1 MPTLMPIDAWKLRT
15 GAAWLIAGTLLAM
28 MQLTGDWT
36 RGEVRATR
44 RMAVPANR
52 VTGFIVMDVEWVE
65 SN

>member
-1 MPTLMPIDAWKLRT
+1 MPIDAWKLRT

-36 RGEVRATR
+36 RREVRAAR

>member
-1 MPTLMPIDAWKLRT
+1 MPIDAWKLRT
-15 GAAWLIAGTLLAM
+15 GAAWLIAGALLAM

-36 RGEVRATR
+36 RREVRAAR

-52 VTGFIVMDVEWVE
+52 VTGFIAMDVEWVE